1 LCLNAETR
9 GLETADGAGQEERLI
24 MHQRTTRY
32 VLAALLCL
40 GAAAAQAE
48 IFRYRDSRGHTVF
61 TDRPISGRGYKLVW
75 RSSEGRAREAAPAPA
90 KRRTR
95 ATHRWAKKGVY
106 APMIRTVAKKVRL
119 SPELLHA
126 VIQAES
132 AYDSRAKS
140 SAGAMGLM
148 QLMPDT
154 ARRYGVSNAW
164 DPAQNLEGG
173 ARYLRDL
180 LDLFKNNLKLALAA
194 YNAGE
199 GAVQKYG
206 NQVPPYPE
214 TRNYVRKVIDFYLE
228 ERKKRN
234 S

>member
-1 LCLNAETR
+1 MDLCRIASLMAVALCLS
-9 GLETADGAGQEERLI
+9 TAG
-24 MHQRTTRY
+24 
-32 VLAALLCL
+32 V
-40 GAAAAQAE
+40 QAE
-48 IFRYRDSRGHTVF
+48 IFRYKDGKGHTIF
-61 TDRPISGRGYKLVW
+61 TDRPMPGRGYSLAW
-75 RSSEGRAREAAPAPA
+75 RSGAGGAGSKSPISRKERPVST
-90 KRRTR
+90 RR
-95 ATHRWAKKGVY
+95 WEKKGTY
-106 APMIRTVAKKVRL
+106 EAMIRAVARKEKL

-132 AYDSRAKS
+132 AYDSRARS

-154 ARRYGVSNAW
+154 ARRYGVANAW
-164 DPAQNLEGG
+164 DPTQNLQGG

-180 LDLFKNNLKLALAA
+180 LDLFKNNLRLALAA

-199 GAVQKYG
+199 GAVKKYG

-214 TRNYVRKVIDFYLE
+214 TRDYVRKVIDFYLA
-228 ERKKRN
+228 ERKNRN